1 MASTSVKK
9 KFRKVMEK
17 IFTLNNMEFFM
28 QWLDVQ
34 KQYLKNS
41 FMALWVSNFL
51 VQHMSQVHMIIFVYL
66 IEQYSNLINIFRWKY
81 L

>member
-17 IFTLNNMEFFM
+17 IFTINNMEFFM

-51 VQHMSQVHMIIFVYL
+51 VQHMSQVHMIIFCIPY
-66 IEQYSNLINIFRWKY
+66 
-81 L
+81 

>member
-1 MASTSVKK
+1 
-9 KFRKVMEK
+9 MEK
-17 IFTLNNMEFFM
+17 IFTINNMEFFM

-51 VQHMSQVHMIIFVYL
+51 VQHMSQVHMIIFCMPY
-66 IEQYSNLINIFRWKY
+66 
-81 L
+81 